1 MKLES
6 VDRHLKENLKDPYF
20 KELYELEEQKLGIVK
35 HIVDYRIRH
44 GLNQKALADRVGVTQ
59 QHISKIESGDF
70 ANVMTLEKV
79 LLAIG
84 YTVQIKS
91 IQLKPTIADRIQK
104 VIYSKRQFQIT
115 ASG

>member
-6 VDRHLKENLKDPYF
+6 VDKHLKEKLKDPYF
-20 KELYELEEQKLGIVK
+20 KELYELEEQKLDIVK
-35 HIVDYRIRH
+35 RIIDYRVKH
-44 GLNQKALADRVGVTQ
+44 GLNQKQLAERVAVTQ

-84 YTVQIKS
+84 YTVQIKAIHLS
-91 IQLKPTIADRIQK
+91 PTIADRIRK
-104 VIYSKRQFQIT
+104 AIHSRAQFQ
-115 ASG
+115 AA

>member
-1 MKLES
+1 MRLES
-6 VDRHLKENLKDPYF
+6 VDKHLKEKLKDPYF

-35 HIVDYRIRH
+35 QIIAYRIKH
-44 GLNQKALADRVGVTQ
+44 DLNQKQLAEKVGVTQ

-84 YTVQIKS
+84 YTVQMKA
-91 IQLKPTIADRIQK
+91 IQLKPTVADRIRK
-104 VIYSKRQFQIT
+104 VIRSRGQFQ
-115 ASG
+115 AA